1 MSRELRFRVYIP
13 ELDKLVYFD
22 LGSFNYSDRHLHN
35 DKCPIQEYTGL
46 KDSKGNPIYEGDI
59 VNTIYLNDPHQCNG
73 KVIYD
78 NETASFRIKTYKSSL
93 PIVVHRFV
101 DDESQALC
109 NTVDEVIG
117 NNNGKPPCNFDHNLE
132 CLICD
137 CWATDC
143 PFIKLSKV

>member
-59 VNTIYLNDPHQCNG
+59 VNTIYLHDPHQCNG
-73 KVIYD
+73 KVIYHD
-78 NETASFRIKTYKSSL
+78 ETASFRIKTYKSSL
-93 PIVVHRFV
+93 
-101 DDESQALC
+101 SL
-109 NTVDEVIG
+109 
-117 NNNGKPPCNFDHNLE
+117 
-132 CLICD
+132 
-137 CWATDC
+137 
-143 PFIKLSKV
+143 